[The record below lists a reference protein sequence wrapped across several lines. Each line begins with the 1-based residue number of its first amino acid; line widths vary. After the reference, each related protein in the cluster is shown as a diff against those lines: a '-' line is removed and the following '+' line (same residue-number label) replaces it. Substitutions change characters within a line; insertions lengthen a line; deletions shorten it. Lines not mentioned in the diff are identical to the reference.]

1 MRTLLA
7 WLLPLALGWSDL
19 GGRPPDEG
27 RPPVRGLVVERPSGP
42 SLHIPDGEVLDY
54 EVVVDIALLGSTG
67 MGSFQLSAGTE
78 AFHQG
83 LNAAEPGPSQ
93 SKTGWIRGRA
103 MGSYLNYTLDHV
115 IEARIL
121 PQDWPRV
128 IYRDTQSGT
137 ENRRRELMYGL
148 RDGKPAAWSRSDRH
162 CKGCDN
168 KEHFLE
174 GTWPF
179 SSDHHCEKCRRPEHR
194 VWRKPETREVPEG
207 CVDMLSAV
215 HLARAMVRE
224 GREEL
229 EFPLIDRDSWW
240 AVRLERS
247 ERKVVTVP
255 AGSFDC
261 VSIKLTPKRA
271 NEEDGGRFQGLFGIH
286 GSLAIWL
293 EGATG
298 VPVKIEGVVPAGPL
312 DVDVALKLSRYE
324 GTPADFR
331 PAE

>member
-1 MRTLLA
+1 MRTFLA
-7 WLLPLALGWSDL
+7 WLVPLALAV
-19 GGRPPDEG
+19 DEG
-27 RPPVRGLVVERPSGP
+27 QPPARGLVVERPSGP
-42 SLHIPDGEVLDY
+42 SLHIPDGEVLDF

-78 AFHQG
+78 PFHQG
-83 LNAAEPGPSQ
+83 LNVPDPGPTTSV
-93 SKTGWIRGRA
+93 SAAKTGWIRGRA

-148 RDGKPAAWSRSDRH
+148 RDGKPSAWSRSDRH
-162 CKGCDN
+162 CKGCEN
-168 KEHFLE
+168 QEHYLE

-179 SSDHHCEKCRRPEHR
+179 SSDRHCEKCKRPEHR
-194 VWRKPETREVPEG
+194 VWRKPETSEVPEG

-224 GREEL
+224 GREVL
-229 EFPLIDRDSWW
+229 EFPLIDRDTWW
-240 AVRLERS
+240 AVKLERS
-247 ERKVVTVP
+247 GRRVVTVP
-255 AGSFDC
+255 AGSFDS
-261 VSIKLTPKRA
+261 VSIKLTPKPA
-271 NEEDGGRFQGLFGIH
+271 DGTEDDRFQGLFGIH

-293 EGATG
+293 EASTG

-312 DVDVALKLSRYE
+312 DVDVALNLARFD
-324 GTPADFR
+324 GTPPDFR